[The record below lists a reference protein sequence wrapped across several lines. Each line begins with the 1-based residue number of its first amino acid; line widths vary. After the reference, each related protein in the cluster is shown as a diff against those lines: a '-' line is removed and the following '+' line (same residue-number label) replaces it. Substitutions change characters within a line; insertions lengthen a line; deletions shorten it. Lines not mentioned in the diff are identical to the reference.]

1 MSQRPTT
8 ITPAWIAL
16 AVILYLGAAGTATF
30 LAVKVHPGMGL
41 LGLIIV
47 LTTAPITAALL
58 SRRGHTSD
66 QSSDSTAES
75 PANIE
80 SLSTQ
85 VSALVQQLSLPED
98 ARRVTDRHFARDVL
112 RRAIEEEIA
121 AGQYEAAIALIERL
135 GVDHGLLQEAEAYRR
150 RIEDVRS
157 PARDADLQVEIQ
169 QLDELIGARRWDVA
183 FADAG
188 RILRLYPESP
198 KAQRL
203 QERVEHA
210 RSAHKNELLRAF
222 EAATQESRLD
232 DAMTTLKQL
241 DEFLTEVEAE
251 PLRETARSII
261 ARTRDSLG
269 AEFRHAVQERRWAD
283 AADLGTRI
291 VEEFPNTRMAA
302 EVREVLDGIRE
313 RAGTPGTTL

>member
-1 MSQRPTT
+1 MSQRQTT

-30 LAVKVHPGMGL
+30 LAVKVSPGMGL

-47 LTTAPITAALL
+47 LTTAPITAALV
-58 SRRGHTSD
+58 SRRGHTTQASI
-66 QSSDSTAES
+66 DSTAET
-75 PANIE
+75 PANVE
-80 SLSTQ
+80 GLSAQ
-85 VSALVQQLSLPED
+85 VLALVQQLSLPDD

-121 AGQYEAAIALIERL
+121 GGQYEAAIALIERL
-135 GVDHGLLQEAEAYRR
+135 GEDHGLRQEAEAFRR
-150 RIEDVRS
+150 RIESVRS

-169 QLDELIGARRWDVA
+169 QLDELIAAKRWDVA

-203 QERVEHA
+203 QERVEQS
-210 RSAHKNELLRAF
+210 RSAHKVELLRVF
-222 EAATQESRLD
+222 KAATEDGRLD
-232 DAMTTLKQL
+232 DAMVTLKQL

-251 PLRETARSII
+251 PLRESARAII
-261 ARTRDSLG
+261 ARTRETLG
-269 AEFRHAVQERRWAD
+269 AQFRHAVQERRWAE
-283 AADLGTRI
+283 AADLGSRI

-313 RAGTPGTTL
+313 RAGSPGNAS

>member
-1 MSQRPTT
+1 MNQRQPT
-8 ITPAWIAL
+8 ITPTWISL

-30 LAVKVHPGMGL
+30 LAVKVSPGMGL

-58 SRRGHTSD
+58 SRRGHASD
-66 QSSDSTAES
+66 QSSNAAES

-80 SLSTQ
+80 SLSAQ
-85 VSALVQQLSLPED
+85 VSALVQQLTLPEE

-121 AGQYEAAIALIERL
+121 AGQYEAAMALIERL
-135 GVDHGLLQEAEAYRR
+135 GVDHGLLQEAEAFRR

-169 QLDELIGARRWDVA
+169 QLDELIAGKRWDVA

-188 RILRLYPESP
+188 RILRLYPESL

-210 RSAHKNELLRAF
+210 RSAHKTELLRAF
-222 EAATQESRLD
+222 EASTEDGRLD
-232 DAMTTLKQL
+232 DAMATLKQL

-269 AEFRHAVQERRWAD
+269 AEFRHAVQERRWAN
-283 AADLGTRI
+283 AADLGARI

-302 EVREVLDGIRE
+302 EVREVLDGIRD
-313 RAGTPGTTL
+313 RASTPGPTT